1 MNILLKN
8 FHIKMVSTF
17 NKLYVL
23 YFGFI
28 FIGLLELIHSINKSG
43 VARKLIMAASILIIL
58 GGIIELRQAYK
69 STKNKV

>member
-1 MNILLKN
+1 MLKK
-8 FHIKMVSTF
+8 FHVKMVSTF

-23 YFGFI
+23 YFGVI